1 MLPEFD
7 KFRER
12 FGLLVFT
19 SKETKH
25 KKVIQYILRKLERYA
40 AGTDEMKPDSFTI
53 EHIMP
58 ESTENEK
65 AGKIGNLIPLG
76 EKLNS
81 QLGDKD
87 FINKISR
94 YPESH
99 YQSVK
104 VFVHE
109 YGHLTSWRKKQIDE
123 RTEHL
128 ARIMYNRNASVACF
142 TSKKDS

>member
-1 MLPEFD
+1 M
-7 KFRER
+7 
-12 FGLLVFT
+12 
-19 SKETKH
+19 
-25 KKVIQYILRKLERYA
+25 RKLERYA

-58 ESTENEK
+58 ESTENEE

-109 YGHLTSWRKKQIDE
+109 YEHLTSWCKKQIDE

-128 ARIMYNRNASVACF
+128 AMRCEQTEYDNKRSSRQHCNVSDVLPAWASR
-142 TSKKDS
+142 